1 MIYLNA
7 LSDKSNALIN
17 YNLVSKASIL
27 KILRSTEPGCK

>member
-27 KILRSTEPGCK
+27 KILGSSEPDCK